1 MVEVVVHH
9 GHHWCHE
16 VRMVRIRITRMMRP
30 TWTTQMPYVRSVGL
44 APNKP
49 NKPAEVVLCHGGRGV
64 RLGLCWWWW

>member
-44 APNKP
+44 APNIANPLK
-49 NKPAEVVLCHGGRGV
+49 
-64 RLGLCWWWW
+64 